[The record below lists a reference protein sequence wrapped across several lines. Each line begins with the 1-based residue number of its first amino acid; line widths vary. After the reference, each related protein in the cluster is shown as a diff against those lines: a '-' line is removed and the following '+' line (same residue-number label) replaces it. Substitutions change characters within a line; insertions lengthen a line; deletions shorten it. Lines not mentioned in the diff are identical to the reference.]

1 VAFAATDVF
10 LRINGYRI
18 VRPSLQIYAELMD
31 LFDKGSFD
39 LAHLEPWLR
48 GFVTHVE

>member
-1 VAFAATDVF
+1 
-10 LRINGYRI
+10 
-18 VRPSLQIYAELMD
+18 MD

>member
-1 VAFAATDVF
+1 MSRRDYLTVADV
-10 LRINGYRI
+10 LTIHA
-18 VRPSLQIYAELMD
+18 VLIYAELMN